1 MPETKSRPRPPATR
15 NMLDILQQWY
25 HRHFTDPQTVIFAFI
40 LIVGSLLIFTLNT
53 HLMPILIA
61 IIIAYLAEGMV
72 SWLNRINVGRTAA
85 ASIFTFLMVA
95 AILLVLFRAAAA
107 AVAPDHRVV
116 PRNAGHARQRAATAA
131 AVAGGIPRLRF
142 GAANRG
148 NTDPGAHRDR
158 VDGSAGG
165 QHFGIVGGR
174 CYHLSG
180 LHDPAA
186 ADGVLFSQGQ
196 GTHPGWLANFL
207 PEERRLLR
215 TVWAE
220 LDIKIASYVRGKV
233 IEVLIIWVASYIAFA
248 LMGLNF
254 AMLLSLA
261 VGLSVIIPYVG
272 ATVVTIPVAL
282 IAFFQWGFSSEFG
295 WLLAIYGLIQF
306 LDGNLLV
313 PLLFSE
319 VVNLHPVAIIVAVVF
334 FGSLWG
340 VWGVFFAIPL
350 ATLIQA
356 ILNSWPSESNTAL
369 EEDLARTRPGSHRQG
384 AGSAA

>member
-1 MPETKSRPRPPATR
+1 MFE
-15 NMLDILQQWY
+15 ILQQWY

-40 LIVGSLLIFTLNT
+40 LIAGGLLVFVLHA
-53 HLMPILIA
+53 HLLPILVA
-61 IIIAYLAEGMV
+61 IIIAYLAEGLV
-72 SWLNRINVGRTAA
+72 AWLDRVNLGRTVA
-85 ASIFTFLMVA
+85 ASIVTALMIT
-95 AILLVLFRAAAA
+95 AILLTFFVLLPLLSKQITELFREMPNMLGKGQQLLLQL
-107 AVAPDHRVV
+107 PDKYPDYVSAEQIEEVLTLARTELTSMGQRVV
-116 PRNAGHARQRAATAA
+116 SISLSS
-131 AVAGGIPRLRF
+131 VV
-142 GAANRG
+142 GAI
-148 NTDPGAHRDR
+148 TFLVYMILLPLMVFFFLKDK
-158 VDGSAGG
+158 V
-165 QHFGIVGGR
+165 II
-174 CYHLSG
+174 LS
-180 LHDPAA
+180 
-186 ADGVLFSQGQ
+186 
-196 GTHPGWLANFL
+196 WLANFL

-233 IEVLIIWVASYIAFA
+233 IEVLIIWVASYVAFA
-248 LMGLNF
+248 LMGLNY

-282 IAFFQWGFSSEFG
+282 IAFFQWGFTSEFG
-295 WLLAIYGLIQF
+295 WLMVIYGFIQF

-356 ILNSWPSESNTAL
+356 ILKAWPSE
-369 EEDLARTRPGSHRQG
+369 DLIAE
-384 AGSAA
+384 

>member
-1 MPETKSRPRPPATR
+1 
-15 NMLDILQQWY
+15 MLDILQQWY
-25 HRHFTDPQTVIFAFI
+25 HRHFTDPQTVIFAFM
-40 LIVGSLLIFTLNT
+40 LIFGGLLIFVLNA
-53 HLMPILIA
+53 HLMPILVA
-61 IIIAYLAEGMV
+61 IIIAYLAEGLV
-72 SWLNRINVGRTAA
+72 AWLHRIKLGRTSA
-85 ASIFTFLMVA
+85 ASIVTALMVT
-95 AILLVLFRAAAA
+95 AILLTFFVLLPLLSRQLSDLFREMPVMLAKGQQLLLRLPEEY
-107 AVAPDHRVV
+107 PDYVSAREIEEILNLARTELTSMGQRVV
-116 PRNAGHARQRAATAA
+116 SISLAS
-131 AVAGGIPRLRF
+131 VV
-142 GAANRG
+142 GAI
-148 NTDPGAHRDR
+148 TFLVYMILLPLMVFFFLKDKEMII
-158 VDGSAGG
+158 S
-165 QHFGIVGGR
+165 
-174 CYHLSG
+174 
-180 LHDPAA
+180 
-186 ADGVLFSQGQ
+186 
-196 GTHPGWLANFL
+196 WLANFL

-215 TVWAE
+215 TVWLE

-295 WLLAIYGLIQF
+295 WLMAIYAFIQF
-306 LDGNLLV
+306 IDGNLLV

-350 ATLIQA
+350 ATLVQA
-356 ILNSWPSESNTAL
+356 ILKAWP
-369 EEDLARTRPGSHRQG
+369 
-384 AGSAA
+384 AAAKAQDMLPE

>member
-1 MPETKSRPRPPATR
+1 MFE
-15 NMLDILQQWY
+15 ILQQWY

-40 LIVGSLLIFTLNT
+40 LIAGGLLVFVLHA
-53 HLMPILIA
+53 HLLPILVA
-61 IIIAYLAEGMV
+61 IIIAYLAEGLV
-72 SWLNRINVGRTAA
+72 AWLDRVNLGRTVA
-85 ASIFTFLMVA
+85 ASIVTALMIT
-95 AILLVLFRAAAA
+95 AILLTFFVLLPLLSKQITELFREMPNMLGKGQQLLLQL
-107 AVAPDHRVV
+107 PDKYPDYVSAEQIEEVLTLARTELTSMGQRVV
-116 PRNAGHARQRAATAA
+116 SISLSS
-131 AVAGGIPRLRF
+131 VV
-142 GAANRG
+142 GAI
-148 NTDPGAHRDR
+148 TFLVYMILLPLMVFFFLKDK
-158 VDGSAGG
+158 V
-165 QHFGIVGGR
+165 II
-174 CYHLSG
+174 LS
-180 LHDPAA
+180 
-186 ADGVLFSQGQ
+186 
-196 GTHPGWLANFL
+196 WLANFL

-248 LMGLNF
+248 LMGLNY

-282 IAFFQWGFSSEFG
+282 IAFFQWGFTSEFG
-295 WLLAIYGLIQF
+295 WLMVIYGFIQF

-356 ILNSWPSESNTAL
+356 ILKAWPSE
-369 EEDLARTRPGSHRQG
+369 DLIAE
-384 AGSAA
+384 

>member
-1 MPETKSRPRPPATR
+1 MIE
-15 NMLDILQQWY
+15 ILQQWY

-40 LIVGSLLIFTLNT
+40 LIVGSLLVFVLNA

-61 IIIAYLAEGMV
+61 IIIAYLAEGLV
-72 SWLNRINVGRTAA
+72 AWLHRININRTAA
-85 ASIFTFLMVA
+85 ASIFTALMVA
-95 AILLVLFRAAAA
+95 AILLSFFVLLPLLSRQISDLFREMPLMLGKGQQLLLHLPEQY
-107 AVAPDHRVV
+107 PDYVSRDQIEEILTLLRTELTSMGQRVV
-116 PRNAGHARQRAATAA
+116 SISLSS
-131 AVAGGIPRLRF
+131 VV
-142 GAANRG
+142 GAITFLVYMILLPLMVFFFLKDKAM
-148 NTDPGAHRDR
+148 
-158 VDGSAGG
+158 
-165 QHFGIVGGR
+165 I
-174 CYHLSG
+174 L
-180 LHDPAA
+180 
-186 ADGVLFSQGQ
+186 
-196 GTHPGWLANFL
+196 GWLADFL

-215 TVWAE
+215 TVWKE

-282 IAFFQWGFSSEFG
+282 IAFFQWGISPEFG
-295 WLLAIYGLIQF
+295 WLMVIYGLIQF
-306 LDGNLLV
+306 FDGNLLV

-356 ILNSWPSESNTAL
+356 ILKAWPSTRLGL
-369 EEDLARTRPGSHRQG
+369 EADLE
-384 AGSAA
+384 

>member
-1 MPETKSRPRPPATR
+1 
-15 NMLDILQQWY
+15 MLDILQQWY
-25 HRHFTDPQTVIFAFI
+25 NRHFTDPQTVIFAFI
-40 LIVGSLLIFTLNT
+40 LIAGGLLVFVLNT
-53 HLMPILIA
+53 HLMPILVA
-61 IIIAYLAEGMV
+61 LIIAYLAEGMV
-72 SWLNRINVGRTAA
+72 VWLHKINLGRTIA
-85 ASIFTFLMVA
+85 ASIVTALMIT
-95 AILLVLFRAAAA
+95 AILLAFFVLLPLLSKQISELFREMPSMLSKGQQLLLHLPEEYPAYISASQIEEILTLARTELTSLGQ
-107 AVAPDHRVV
+107 RV
-116 PRNAGHARQRAATAA
+116 
-131 AVAGGIPRLRF
+131 
-142 GAANRG
+142 
-148 NTDPGAHRDR
+148 
-158 VDGSAGG
+158 
-165 QHFGIVGGR
+165 
-174 CYHLSG
+174 LS
-180 LHDPAA
+180 LSLSSVVSIITFLVYMILLPLMVFFFLKDKA
-186 ADGVLFSQGQ
+186 LIIR
-196 GTHPGWLANFL
+196 WLADFL

-233 IEVLIIWVASYIAFA
+233 IEVLIIWSASYIAFA
-248 LMGLNF
+248 LMGLNY

-282 IAFFQWGFSSEFG
+282 IAFFQWGFTTEFG
-295 WLLAIYGLIQF
+295 WLMVIYAFIQF

-356 ILNSWPSESNTAL
+356 IIKAWPSHEMIA
-369 EEDLARTRPGSHRQG
+369 E
-384 AGSAA
+384 

>member
-1 MPETKSRPRPPATR
+1 
-15 NMLDILQQWY
+15 
-25 HRHFTDPQTVIFAFI
+25 
-40 LIVGSLLIFTLNT
+40 
-53 HLMPILIA
+53 MPILIA
-61 IIIAYLAEGMV
+61 LIIAYLAEGLV
-72 SWLNRINVGRTAA
+72 VWLHKVNLGRTIA
-85 ASIFTFLMVA
+85 ASVVTALMIT
-95 AILLVLFRAAAA
+95 AILLAFFVLLPLLSKQISELFREM
-107 AVAPDHRVV
+107 PSML
-116 PRNAGHARQRAATAA
+116 GK
-131 AVAGGIPRLRF
+131 
-142 GAANRG
+142 
-148 NTDPGAHRDR
+148 
-158 VDGSAGG
+158 G
-165 QHFGIVGGR
+165 QHLLLQLPEEYPDYVSASQIEEILTLARIELTSLGQRVLSLSLSSVVGIITFLVYMILLPLMVFFFLKDKNLIIR
-174 CYHLSG
+174 
-180 LHDPAA
+180 
-186 ADGVLFSQGQ
+186 
-196 GTHPGWLANFL
+196 WLADFL

-233 IEVLIIWVASYIAFA
+233 IEVLIIWSASYIAFV
-248 LMGLNF
+248 LMGLNY

-282 IAFFQWGFSSEFG
+282 IAFYQWGFTTEFG
-295 WLLAIYGLIQF
+295 WLMAIYAFIQF

-356 ILNSWPSESNTAL
+356 IIKAWPSQELIA
-369 EEDLARTRPGSHRQG
+369 E
-384 AGSAA
+384 

>member
-1 MPETKSRPRPPATR
+1 MF
-15 NMLDILQQWY
+15 DILQQWY
-25 HRHFTDPQTVIFAFI
+25 RRHFTDPQTVIFAFI
-40 LIVGSLLIFTLNT
+40 LIIGALLIFILNA

-72 SWLNRINVGRTAA
+72 AWLYRINLGRTVS
-85 ASIFTFLMVA
+85 ASIVTALMITTILLAFFVFLPLLSRQISDLFREMPIMLAKGQQLLLHLPEQYPGYVSAQQIEEILTLARTELTSLGQRAVSLSLSSVVGIITFLVYM
-95 AILLVLFRAAAA
+95 ILLPLMVFFFLK
-107 AVAPDHRVV
+107 DKSL
-116 PRNAGHARQRAATAA
+116 
-131 AVAGGIPRLRF
+131 IL
-142 GAANRG
+142 
-148 NTDPGAHRDR
+148 
-158 VDGSAGG
+158 
-165 QHFGIVGGR
+165 
-174 CYHLSG
+174 
-180 LHDPAA
+180 
-186 ADGVLFSQGQ
+186 
-196 GTHPGWLANFL
+196 GWLANFL

-233 IEVLIIWVASYIAFA
+233 VEVLIIWVVSYIAFA

-254 AMLLSLA
+254 AMLLSLV

-282 IAFFQWGFSSEFG
+282 IAFFQWGFTSELG
-295 WLLAIYGLIQF
+295 WLMAIYGFIQF

-350 ATLIQA
+350 ATFIQA
-356 ILNSWPSESNTAL
+356 ILKAWPA
-369 EEDLARTRPGSHRQG
+369 AVVSHE
-384 AGSAA
+384 AAA

>member
-1 MPETKSRPRPPATR
+1 MF
-15 NMLDILQQWY
+15 DILQQWY
-25 HRHFTDPQTVIFAFI
+25 HCHFTDPQTVIFAFI
-40 LIVGSLLIFTLNT
+40 LIVGGLLIFVLNA

-72 SWLNRINVGRTAA
+72 IWLARINLGRKVA
-85 ASIFTFLMVA
+85 ASIVTALMVTV
-95 AILLVLFRAAAA
+95 ILLVFFVLLPLLSRQISELFREMPIMLGKGQQLLLQLPEQY
-107 AVAPDHRVV
+107 PDYVSAQQIEELLTLARTELTAMGQRVV
-116 PRNAGHARQRAATAA
+116 SISISS
-131 AVAGGIPRLRF
+131 V
-142 GAANRG
+142 
-148 NTDPGAHRDR
+148 
-158 VDGSAGG
+158 
-165 QHFGIVGGR
+165 VGVITFLV
-174 CYHLSG
+174 YMIL
-180 LHDPAA
+180 LPLMVFFFLKDKQ
-186 ADGVLFSQGQ
+186 LILN
-196 GTHPGWLANFL
+196 WLANFL

-233 IEVLIIWVASYIAFA
+233 IEVVIVWVTSFLAFE
-248 LMGLNF
+248 LMGLNY
-254 AMLLSLA
+254 AMLLSLL

-282 IAFFQWGFSSEFG
+282 IAFFQWGFTSHFG
-295 WLLAIYGLIQF
+295 WLMAIYGFIQF

-356 ILNSWPSESNTAL
+356 ILKAWPTDEL
-369 EEDLARTRPGSHRQG
+369 IVE
-384 AGSAA
+384 

>member
-1 MPETKSRPRPPATR
+1 MF
-15 NMLDILQQWY
+15 DILLQWY
-25 HRHFTDPQTVIFAFI
+25 HRHFTDPQTVIFTFI
-40 LIVGSLLIFTLNT
+40 LIVGTLLVVFLNS

-72 SWLNRINVGRTAA
+72 VWLHRINLGRTIS
-85 ASIFTFLMVA
+85 ASVVTALMVTTILLAFFVLLPLLSMQISELFREIPVMLAQGQQLLLHLPDKYPGYVSAQQIEEVLTLARVELATMGQRVVSLSLSSVVGVITFLVYM
-95 AILLVLFRAAAA
+95 ILLPLMVFFFLK
-107 AVAPDHRVV
+107 DK
-116 PRNAGHARQRAATAA
+116 QM
-131 AVAGGIPRLRF
+131 IL
-142 GAANRG
+142 
-148 NTDPGAHRDR
+148 
-158 VDGSAGG
+158 
-165 QHFGIVGGR
+165 
-174 CYHLSG
+174 
-180 LHDPAA
+180 
-186 ADGVLFSQGQ
+186 
-196 GTHPGWLANFL
+196 GWLADFL

-215 TVWAE
+215 KVWAE

-272 ATVVTIPVAL
+272 ATIVTIPVAL
-282 IAFFQWGFSSEFG
+282 IAFFQWGFSSELG
-295 WLLAIYGLIQF
+295 WLMAIYGFIQF

-319 VVNLHPVAIIVAVVF
+319 VVNLHPVAIILAVVF

-340 VWGVFFAIPL
+340 VGGVFFAIPL

-356 ILNSWPSESNTAL
+356 ILKAWPAVINSAEV
-369 EEDLARTRPGSHRQG
+369 
-384 AGSAA
+384 AAE